1 MTSEIRAQKQQSDI
15 PVSYTH
21 LDVYKR
27 QHGTRG
33 GSRGIACEI
42 KRSFGRQIKIFG
54 FHAARRSF
62 CRAVLESWCKK
73 GEKKL
78 FLRKRLFQLDQR
90 LQLCASMVREGCK
103 MADIGKPA
111 HFGHILYLEGF
122 IGQERFRFFHTG
134 FDEIRFGRTMKKTGV
149 IGIKLAAAQ
158 VYKFSHGIAVP
169 FLFAVGEYE
178 VSGFLKLLIK
188 TGGFRFADGLRCV

>member
-1 MTSEIRAQKQQSDI
+1 
-15 PVSYTH
+15 
-21 LDVYKR
+21 
-27 QHGTRG
+27 
-33 GSRGIACEI
+33 
-42 KRSFGRQIKIFG
+42 
-54 FHAARRSF
+54 
-62 CRAVLESWCKK
+62 
-73 GEKKL
+73 
-78 FLRKRLFQLDQR
+78 
-90 LQLCASMVREGCK
+90 

-188 TGGFRFADGLRCV
+188 TGGFRFADGLTQISGKCDKKPVSYTHLLCETDPGVRGGHARHYL